1 MPRNIPMRL
10 AAIGLIASAQFVD
23 EMLQMRRMVGRVGAK
38 NLLETLAHGIADRS
52 AGLAIDWFAVVG
64 DSAIHGW
71 FRFVVISIW

>member
-23 EMLQMRRMVGRVGAK
+23 EMLQVRRMVGRVGAK

-52 AGLAIDWFAVVG
+52 AGRVIE
-64 DSAIHGW
+64 
-71 FRFVVISIW
+71 RFNIICG